1 MFIQLLSLPSYV
13 YPVLNS
19 VCIPVQIK
27 LTFISMH
34 KFESSGCVHS
44 FLSSSYHVFIPIFS
58 LSLGVPDS
66 VPVRQRARVRKQCAS
81 SYRQDVEPG
90 DSLQETHPTQKGRS
104 VTAYSEFKRKQEE
117 WLSVYYAEH
126 FVLQLYVRTEQM
138 A

>member
-1 MFIQLLSLPSYV
+1 
-13 YPVLNS
+13 
-19 VCIPVQIK
+19 
-27 LTFISMH
+27 MH

-44 FLSSSYHVFIPIFS
+44 FLSSSYHVFIPLFS

-66 VPVRQRARVRKQCAS
+66 VPVRQRARVRKQRAS
-81 SYRQDVEPG
+81 SYRQDVEPR

-126 FVLQLYVRTEQM
+126 FVLQLMSELNKWLNKSFCTLPGEFMWETHDNLYK
-138 A
+138 